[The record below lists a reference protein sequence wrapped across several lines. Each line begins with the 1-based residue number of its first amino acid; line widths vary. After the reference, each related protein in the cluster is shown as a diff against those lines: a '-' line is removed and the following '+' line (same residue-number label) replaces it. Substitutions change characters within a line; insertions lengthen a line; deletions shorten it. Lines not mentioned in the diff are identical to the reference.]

1 MNHRCK
7 KYIAVLMMLAG
18 SILLAGCQPSMM
30 FGTAGP
36 WKGRIQTYYTD
47 TTDGWTLQV
56 DRFQPNQPDP
66 LANPVVFCHGLSYNN
81 RFWDLTEK
89 VSLAR
94 YLAASGYEV
103 WSVSLRGAGLSDQ
116 PLASVL
122 RKIGTGSLQPE
133 FLTEAHKRKL
143 GGAAFSDY
151 SVDDHINYDVPA
163 VIRLVKAK
171 TGAKKVHWIGHSMGG
186 MVMFAYLATHA
197 QEAARDVDTFVAVS
211 VPMAMFHPLN
221 KAMQLQVDNAAAL
234 KTGNVFVSTSY
245 DAFVAKVLGKLAPPT
260 ISETLFLNRDNVD
273 DGVLRLLAQWAQ
285 ESISPGQLD
294 QLFAMAADENFYSR
308 DRKVNYTALLDRVN
322 TPTFFLAGQL
332 DNMANVDA
340 VKFAYRQV
348 SSQDKDFRLF
358 ARINNNQADYGHD
371 DIIIGKHARQEVYPE
386 ILNWLQTHRRSQKA
400 LATPLPL
407 QPVAPGQ

>member
-1 MNHRCK
+1 MKQHYR
-7 KYIAVLMMLAG
+7 KYIAMLVMLVGLALM
-18 SILLAGCQPSMM
+18 AGCQTGAFAS
-30 FGTAGP
+30 ADS
-36 WKGRIQTYYTD
+36 WKGEIQTYYTE
-47 TTDGWTLQV
+47 TADGWTLQV
-56 DRFQPNQPDP
+56 DRFEPDEPDP
-66 LANPVVFCHGLSYNN
+66 AANPVVLCHGLSYNN

-94 YLAASGYEV
+94 YLAAAGYEV

-122 RKIGTGSLQPE
+122 RKVATGSVPPK
-133 FLTEAHKRKL
+133 FFTEAYKHKL
-143 GGAAFSDY
+143 GSEAFSDY

-163 VIRLVKAK
+163 VIRLVKDQ
-171 TGAKKVHWIGHSMGG
+171 TGAQKVHWVGHSMGG
-186 MVMFAYLATHA
+186 MIMFAYLATHP

-234 KTGNVFVSTSY
+234 KAGNVFISTSY
-245 DAFVAKVLGKLAPPT
+245 DAFVAKILGKLAPPT

-294 QLFAMAADENFYSR
+294 QLFVMAAEESFYSK
-308 DRKVNYTALLDRVN
+308 DRKINYTALLDRVT

-332 DNMANVDA
+332 DNMATVGA

-348 SSQDKDFRLF
+348 SSQEKAFKLF
-358 ARINNNQADYGHD
+358 ARINNNRADYGHD
-371 DIIIGKHARQEVYPE
+371 DIIIGKYAREEVYPE
-386 ILNWLQTHRRSQKA
+386 ILNWLKAHRRGNKV
-400 LATPLPL
+400 LTTPLPL
-407 QPVAPGQ
+407 QP

>member
-1 MNHRCK
+1 MKQRCRK
-7 KYIAVLMMLAG
+7 SIAVLVMLAG
-18 SILLAGCQPSMM
+18 LVFIAGCQPSRM
-30 FGTAGP
+30 FGALGP
-36 WKGRIQTYYTD
+36 WKGRVQTYYTD
-47 TTDGWTLQV
+47 TSDGWTLQV
-56 DRFQPNQPDP
+56 DRFESDKPDP
-66 LANPVVFCHGLSYNN
+66 SANPVVLCHGLSYNN

-94 YLAASGYEV
+94 YLASQGYDV

-122 RKIGTGSLQPE
+122 RKIGTGSLPPA

-143 GGAAFSDY
+143 GGAAFSGY
-151 SVDDHINYDVPA
+151 SVDDHINHDVPA
-163 VIRLVKAK
+163 VIRFVKDK
-171 TGAKKVHWIGHSMGG
+171 TGARKVHWIGHSMGG
-186 MVMFAYLATHA
+186 MIMFAYLATHA
-197 QEAARDVDTFVAVS
+197 QEAAKDVDTFVAVS
-211 VPMAMFHPLN
+211 VPMVMFHPLN

-234 KTGNVFVSTSY
+234 KAGNVFVSTSY

-273 DGVLRLLAQWAQ
+273 DGVIRLLAQWAQ

-294 QLFAMAADENFYSR
+294 QLFAMAAEESFYSQ
-308 DRKVNYTALLDRVN
+308 DRKINYTSMLDRVT
-322 TPTFFLAGQL
+322 TPTFFLVGQL
-332 DNMANVDA
+332 DNMATVGA

-358 ARINNNQADYGHD
+358 ARINNNRADYGHD
-371 DIIIGKHARQEVYPE
+371 DIIIGKHARAEVYPA
-386 ILNWLQTHRRSQKA
+386 ILNWLNTHRRSKKA

-407 QPVAPGQ
+407 QPAVTGQ

>member
-1 MNHRCK
+1 MKQHYR
-7 KYIAVLMMLAG
+7 KYIAMLVLLVGLA
-18 SILLAGCQPSMM
+18 IMVGCQTGRPFAS
-30 FGTAGP
+30 ADS
-36 WKGRIQTYYTD
+36 WKGKIQTYYTE
-47 TTDGWTLQV
+47 TADGWNLQV
-56 DRFQPNQPDP
+56 DRFEPDEPDP
-66 LANPVVFCHGLSYNN
+66 AANPVVLCHGLSYNN

-94 YLAASGYEV
+94 HLAAAGYEV

-122 RKIGTGSLQPE
+122 RKVATGSVPPK
-133 FLTEAHKRKL
+133 FFTEAHKHKL
-143 GGAAFSDY
+143 GSAAFSGY

-163 VIRLVKAK
+163 VIRLVKDQ
-171 TGAKKVHWIGHSMGG
+171 TGAEKVHWVGHSMGG

-197 QEAARDVDTFVAVS
+197 QEAAKDVDTFVAVS

-234 KTGNVFVSTSY
+234 KAGNVFVSTSY

-273 DGVLRLLAQWAQ
+273 DSVLRLLAQWAQ

-294 QLFAMAADENFYSR
+294 QLFVMAAEEDFYSQ
-308 DRKVNYTALLDRVN
+308 DRKTNYTALLDRVT
-322 TPTFFLAGQL
+322 TPTFFLVGQL
-332 DNMANVDA
+332 DNMATVGA

-348 SSQDKDFRLF
+348 ASQDKAFKLF
-358 ARINNNQADYGHD
+358 GRINNSQADYGHD
-371 DIIIGKHARQEVYPE
+371 DIIIGKHAREEVYPE
-386 ILNWLQTHRRSQKA
+386 ILNWLKAHQSGKKA

-407 QPVAPGQ
+407 QP

>member
-1 MNHRCK
+1 M
-7 KYIAVLMMLAG
+7 
-18 SILLAGCQPSMM
+18 ILLVGLVLIAGCELKKA
-30 FGTAGP
+30 FGPAVSF
-36 WKGRIQTYYTD
+36 KGKVQTYYTK
-47 TTDGWTLQV
+47 TSDGWTLQI
-56 DRFQPNQPDP
+56 DRFEPDQVNP
-66 LANPVVFCHGLSYNN
+66 LASPVVLCHGLSYNN
-81 RFWDLTEK
+81 RFWDLTGK

-94 YLAASGYEV
+94 YLAGSGYDV

-122 RKIGTGSLQPE
+122 RKLGTGSIPPE
-133 FLTEAHKRKL
+133 FFTEAHKHEL
-143 GGAAFSDY
+143 GSAAFSDY

-163 VIRLVKAK
+163 VISFVKAK
-171 TGAKKVHWIGHSMGG
+171 TGAKKVHWVGHSMGG

-197 QEAARDVDTFVAVS
+197 QEASRDIDTFVAVS

-234 KTGNVFVSTSY
+234 KAGNVFVSTSY

-294 QLFAMAADENFYSR
+294 QLFVMAAEENFYSR
-308 DRKVNYTALLDRVN
+308 DRQTNYTSLLDRVA
-322 TPTFFLAGQL
+322 TPTFFLVGQL
-332 DNMANVDA
+332 DNMATVGA
-340 VKFAYRQV
+340 VQFAYRQV
-348 SSQDKDFRLF
+348 SSQDKAYRLF
-358 ARINNNQADYGHD
+358 GKVNGNRADYGHD
-371 DIIIGKHARQEVYPE
+371 DIIIGKHARDEVYPE
-386 ILNWLQTHRRSQKA
+386 IVNWLEAHRKGSKV

-407 QPVAPGQ
+407 QP